1 MKPPVFPDPAPQSVA
16 SATDLVLVR
25 LGVRAAAELLGISE
39 RTLRRQFDRRGLR
52 LHDHLVA
59 RRREMT
65 LGLLAG
71 DLPVATV
78 ASRLGFASSQTFAR
92 YVRRQ
97 FGATAT
103 NIRRLM
109 RARNLRGHP
118 LVEGTRSDGAPADR
132 SRNI

>member
-1 MKPPVFPDPAPQSVA
+1 VDPSALPDPALLSVT
-16 SATDLVLVR
+16 SETDLILVR
-25 LGVRAAAELLGISE
+25 LGVRAAAERLGISE

-52 LHDHLVA
+52 LRDHLVA

-103 NIRRLM
+103 DVRRLI
-109 RARNLRGHP
+109 RARNLSVLP
-118 LVEGTRSDGAPADR
+118 IAEGPRPGGPPR
-132 SRNI
+132 

>member
-1 MKPPVFPDPAPQSVA
+1 MDPSALPDPTLLSVT
-16 SATDLVLVR
+16 SETDLLLVR
-25 LGVRAAAELLGISE
+25 VGVRAAAERLGISE

-65 LGLLAG
+65 LKLLAG

-103 NIRRLM
+103 DVRRLI
-109 RARNLRGHP
+109 RARNLGVLP
-118 LVEGTRSDGAPADR
+118 FAEGTTPGGP
-132 SRNI
+132 SR

>member
-1 MKPPVFPDPAPQSVA
+1 MDFSAFPDPSPLSVA
-16 SATDLVLVR
+16 DATDLLLVR

-52 LHDHLVA
+52 LRDHLVA

-71 DLPVATV
+71 DLPVTTV

-92 YVRRQ
+92 FVRRQ

-103 NIRRLM
+103 DLRRLI
-109 RARNLRGHP
+109 RARNLGMLP
-118 LVEGTRSDGAPADR
+118 PPEGTRSDGAPG
-132 SRNI
+132 